1 MSEHELRKADD
12 LLTELVELVETA
24 RAVPISGA
32 AMVPREH
39 VLDLLDDLR
48 EVLPPEMAEARRIV
62 STRDGLLAA
71 AHAQADAVTTDSTEA
86 ARQRTEHAA
95 AAADARLAA
104 AQETADA
111 QVAAATEHANAT
123 VAQARAEAGRL
134 VAEGEAEN
142 ARLVSSAGVYQ
153 AAAVAADQLRAEA
166 DAYHASTWA
175 AADHDATQVR
185 SAAEQYA
192 GELRTNAENYVEG
205 TLAEAV
211 DVLRRSA
218 SVADRGRS
226 ELIAR
231 RAAAEHASGLG
242 QQAPPGQAPS
252 EQAPSEPVPSE
263 PVPSDQAQVGQAQ
276 VGQAQFGQGP
286 SEQAPSGQ
294 TERARADAGSAGWTG
309 LDGNRAGQDHAP
321 QPSELF
327 DIEAEPAQND
337 SPPEDRGSS

>member
-95 AAADARLAA
+95 AAADARLVA

-123 VAQARAEAGRL
+123 VAQARAEAARL
-134 VAEGEAEN
+134 VADGEAEN

-153 AAAVAADQLRAEA
+153 AAAAAADQLRAEA
-166 DAYHASTWA
+166 DAYHASTRA
-175 AADHDATQVR
+175 AADHDAAQVR
-185 SAAEQYA
+185 SAAERYA
-192 GELRTNAENYVEG
+192 GDLRTNAENYVEG

-231 RAAAEHASGLG
+231 RAAAQSASG
-242 QQAPPGQAPS
+242 PG
-252 EQAPSEPVPSE
+252 
-263 PVPSDQAQVGQAQ
+263 
-276 VGQAQFGQGP
+276 
-286 SEQAPSGQ
+286 EQAPSGKAPSADVSSEQ
-294 TERARADAGSAGWTG
+294 AASGQAPPEQARSEAGSQGWSG
-309 LDGNRAGQDHAP
+309 FDPDRPGQDQPP

-337 SPPEDRGSS
+337 VPPEHRGSS